1 MSKLSPENVAE
12 LVANR
17 LGEAFSC
24 SQFMSLFEHQTL
36 SPGWTLGDALAHW
49 YSLGN
54 LALLVALWEAFNDEA
69 KISRILRPCRTMLP
83 KHWSMS
89 DDACAKLRAVGE
101 KTESATF
108 ASFNACKDGTEL
120 LIFFSQYVRRILGAS
135 APAEHSTSENELSGV
150 RRQITDPIL
159 AASVCGLFIKFS
171 TATKEF
177 LEQTPIDWYSPKI
190 T

>member
-12 LVANR
+12 LLANR
-17 LGEAFSC
+17 FGEAFSC
-24 SQFMSLFEHQTL
+24 SQFMTLFENQTL
-36 SPGWTLGDALAHW
+36 SPGWTLGDALSIW

-54 LALLVALWEAFNDEA
+54 LALLVALWEAFNNEA

-83 KHWSMS
+83 KHWGMS
-89 DDACAKLRAVGE
+89 DAVYAKWRAVGE
-101 KTESATF
+101 KTEFAAF

-120 LIFFSQYVRRILGAS
+120 LIFFSHYVRRILGAS
-135 APAEHSTSENELSGV
+135 APSEHSAFENEVSGV

-159 AASVCGLFIKFS
+159 AASVCGMFIKCS

-177 LEQTPIDWYSPKI
+177 LEQVPIDWFSPKP
-190 T
+190 

>member
-17 LGEAFSC
+17 LSEAFSC
-24 SQFMSLFEHQTL
+24 SQFMSLFENQTL
-36 SPGWTLGDALAHW
+36 LPGWTLGDALTHW

-54 LALLVALWEAFNDEA
+54 LALLLALWEAFNDEA
-69 KISRILRPCRTMLP
+69 KISRILGPCRTMFP
-83 KHWSMS
+83 KHWGLS
-89 DDACAKLRAVGE
+89 DGMCAKLRAVGE
-101 KTESATF
+101 KTESAMF
-108 ASFNACKDGTEL
+108 ASFNACNDGTEL
-120 LIFFSQYVRRILGAS
+120 LIFFSHYVRRILGAS
-135 APAEHSTSENELSGV
+135 DPSEQSALENEMSGV

-159 AASVCGLFIKFS
+159 AASVCGMFIKVS

-177 LEQTPIDWYSPKI
+177 LEQVPIDWFSPK

>member
-17 LGEAFSC
+17 VGEAFSC
-24 SQFMSLFEHQTL
+24 SQFMCLFENQTL
-36 SPGWTLGDALAHW
+36 SPGWTLGDALAVW
-49 YSLGN
+49 YSLGH
-54 LALLVALWEAFNDEA
+54 LALIVSLWEAFNDEA
-69 KISRILRPCRTMLP
+69 KISRILRPCRAMLP
-83 KHWSMS
+83 KHLSMP
-89 DDACAKLRAVGE
+89 DGVCAKLRAIEG
-101 KTESATF
+101 KTESAAF

-120 LIFFSQYVRRILGAS
+120 LIFFSSYVRRILGAS
-135 APAEHSTSENELSGV
+135 VPSEHSAFENELSGV

-177 LEQTPIDWYSPKI
+177 LERTPIDWYSPK

>member
-24 SQFMSLFEHQTL
+24 SQFMSLFENQTL
-36 SPGWTLGDALAHW
+36 SPGWTLGEALTHW

-54 LALLVALWEAFNDEA
+54 LALLVALWEAFNDELKVA
-69 KISRILRPCRTMLP
+69 RVMRPCRTMLP
-83 KHWSMS
+83 KLWCMS
-89 DDACAKLRAVGE
+89 DDTCAKLRAVGE
-101 KTESATF
+101 KTEFAAF

-135 APAEHSTSENELSGV
+135 APSEHSAFENEPSGI

-159 AASVCGLFIKFS
+159 AASVCGMFIKVS

-177 LEQTPIDWYSPKI
+177 LEQVPIDWYSPK

>member
-24 SQFMSLFEHQTL
+24 SQFMSLFENQML
-36 SPGWTLGDALAHW
+36 SPGWTLGDALSYW

-54 LALLVALWEAFNDEA
+54 LALIISLWEAFNDEA
-69 KISRILRPCRTMLP
+69 KISRILRPCLTMLH
-83 KHWSMS
+83 KYWNMS
-89 DDACAKLRAVGE
+89 DCVCAKLRAVGE

-108 ASFNACKDGTEL
+108 ASFNACNDGTEL
-120 LIFFSQYVRRILGAS
+120 LIFVSHYVRRILGSS
-135 APAEHSTSENELSGV
+135 APSEHSTFENEPSGV
-150 RRQITDPIL
+150 RGRVTDPIL
-159 AASVCGLFIKFS
+159 AASVCGMFIKVS

-177 LEQTPIDWYSPKI
+177 LEQVPIDWFSPK

>member
-17 LGEAFSC
+17 LSEAFSC
-24 SQFMSLFEHQTL
+24 SQFMSLFENQTL
-36 SPGWTLGDALAHW
+36 SPGWTLGDALAVW
-49 YSLGN
+49 YLLGH
-54 LALLVALWEAFNDEA
+54 LALIVSLWEAFNDEA
-69 KISRILRPCRTMLP
+69 KISRILRPCRAMLP
-83 KHWSMS
+83 RHWSMS
-89 DDACAKLRAVGE
+89 DGVCAKLRAVGE

-120 LIFFSQYVRRILGAS
+120 LIFFSHYVRKILGAS
-135 APAEHSTSENELSGV
+135 APSEHSAFENEPSGI
-150 RRQITDPIL
+150 RQITDPIL
-159 AASVCGLFIKFS
+159 AASVCGMFIKVS

-177 LEQTPIDWYSPKI
+177 LEQVAIDWSSPK

>member
-1 MSKLSPENVAE
+1 
-12 LVANR
+12 
-17 LGEAFSC
+17 
-24 SQFMSLFEHQTL
+24 MSLFENQTL
-36 SPGWTLGDALAHW
+36 SPGWTLGDALTHW

-69 KISRILRPCRTMLP
+69 KISRILRLCRTMLP
-83 KHWSMS
+83 KHWGMS
-89 DDACAKLRAVGE
+89 DAVCAKLQAVGE

-120 LIFFSQYVRRILGAS
+120 LIFFSHYVRRISGAS
-135 APAEHSTSENELSGV
+135 APPEHSAFENEVSGV

-177 LEQTPIDWYSPKI
+177 LERTPIDWYSPKP
-190 T
+190 